1 MALRQYFWALTAH
14 FGYRIMLPRKRKPT
28 WIVDAWLRY
37 GQLKKMRRGRKL
49 HYIQTEVLCGSR
61 QAIRQTLEALGFS
74 SIINTSFIER
84 LNLTLR
90 QMIAPLTRRTWSLA
104 KSNEYLLVHVHRWR
118 TYYPDERPCQ
128 GFCMKL
134 IGESR
139 SRQAQT
145 AFPGNKHP
153 AESGIVPGG
162 GKRFIR
168 PLKRTSLID

>member
-1 MALRQYFWALTAH
+1 
-14 FGYRIMLPRKRKPT
+14 MLPRKRKPT

-90 QMIAPLTRRTWSLA
+90 QMIAPLTRRTW
-104 KSNEYLLVHVHRWR
+104 LL
-118 TYYPDERPCQ
+118 
-128 GFCMKL
+128 
-134 IGESR
+134 SR
-139 SRQAQT
+139 
-145 AFPGNKHP
+145 
-153 AESGIVPGG
+153 
-162 GKRFIR
+162 
-168 PLKRTSLID
+168 